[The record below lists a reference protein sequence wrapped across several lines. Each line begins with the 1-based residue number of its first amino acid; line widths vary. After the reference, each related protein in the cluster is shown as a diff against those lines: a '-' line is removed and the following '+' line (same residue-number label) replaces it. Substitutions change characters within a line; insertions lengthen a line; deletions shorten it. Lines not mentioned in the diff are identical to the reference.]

1 MSRDIQKTDDT
12 SSATHLK
19 SPPPQEPKQT
29 SKVKS
34 SVANKMTML
43 DMKRRVTAIMDFI
56 SRTQID
62 LAAEGGQS
70 SSSDSGTST
79 PGKVGGV
86 LQENGLLQMQQAEGP
101 LGEAVLAA
109 VDGKDFKELNCM
121 EMMDVLT
128 RDMVKWQNQYA

>member
-1 MSRDIQKTDDT
+1 MSRDIQKPDDT

-19 SPPPQEPKQT
+19 SPVPQEPKQT

-34 SVANKMTML
+34 SATNKMTML

-79 PGKVGGV
+79 PGKAAEV
-86 LQENGLLQMQQAEGP
+86 LQENGLLQIQQAEGA
-101 LGEAVLAA
+101 LGEAVLGAI
-109 VDGKDFKELNCM
+109 DGKDFKELNCM